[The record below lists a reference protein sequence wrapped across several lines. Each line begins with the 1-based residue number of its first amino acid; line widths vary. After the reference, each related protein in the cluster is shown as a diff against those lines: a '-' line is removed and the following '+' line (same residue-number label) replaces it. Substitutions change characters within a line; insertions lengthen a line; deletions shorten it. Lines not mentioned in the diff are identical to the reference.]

1 MQVPCRRAQRLCQ
14 PGGTLARMG
23 LQFPCL
29 SPMRL
34 TSRHPDG
41 PVRGHRIAAAWEDA
55 ATAPLEA
62 VARLAPVAQIAALA
76 VALAAAFAGP
86 ARAEK
91 ADRDKP
97 MTVEADRDGT
107 IDTRLG
113 VTVFSGNA
121 VISQGTMVI
130 RAERVEVRDPPAGP
144 RTAVATGVPGRP
156 ASFRQKREGLDEHVE
171 AQADRIDYDGGA
183 DTLRFS
189 GNAVLRRLRAGSV
202 VDEAQGALIVW
213 DNRSESLSMRGG
225 TVTPVNPG
233 GRVRVTLGPAKPASA
248 PASSSAPTSATPR
261 PAPAPLKPSRTL
273 GEPR

>member
-1 MQVPCRRAQRLCQ
+1 VHLTP
-14 PGGTLARMG
+14 
-23 LQFPCL
+23 
-29 SPMRL
+29 RL
-34 TSRHPDG
+34 TRSLLRPSPG
-41 PVRGHRIAAAWEDA
+41 RVAFQ
-55 ATAPLEA
+55 ATL
-62 VARLAPVAQIAALA
+62 LGF
-76 VALAAAFAGP
+76 ALAAALSAP
-86 ARAEK
+86 VRAEK

-121 VISQGTMVI
+121 VISQGTMII

-144 RTAVATGVPGRP
+144 RTAVATGTPGRP
-156 ASFRQKREGLDEHVE
+156 ASFRQKREGVDEHVE
-171 AQADRIDYDGGA
+171 AQAERIEYDGAA

-202 VDEAQGALIVW
+202 VDEAQSALIVW

-248 PASSSAPTSATPR
+248 PTAPATPPTTTPR
-261 PAPAPLKPSRTL
+261 PEAAPLKPSRTL

>member
-1 MQVPCRRAQRLCQ
+1 
-14 PGGTLARMG
+14 
-23 LQFPCL
+23 
-29 SPMRL
+29 MRL
-34 TSRHPDG
+34 NLQRPAG
-41 PVRGHRIAAAWEDA
+41 PRRGHRQVPERAGAAR
-55 ATAPLEA
+55 APGA
-62 VARLAPVAQIAALA
+62 VAALLL
-76 VALAAAFAGP
+76 ALAAAAGP

-97 MTVEADRDGT
+97 MTVEADREGT

-130 RAERVEVRDPPAGP
+130 RAERVEVRDPPSGL

-156 ASFRQKREGLDEHVE
+156 ASFRQKREGVDEHVE
-171 AQADRIDYDGGA
+171 AQADRIDYDGAA

-213 DNRSESLSMRGG
+213 DNRSESLNMRGG
-225 TVTPVNPG
+225 TITPVNPG

-248 PASSSAPTSATPR
+248 PAPSPATPR
-261 PAPAPLKPSRTL
+261 VEPAPLKPSRTL

>member
-1 MQVPCRRAQRLCQ
+1 
-14 PGGTLARMG
+14 
-23 LQFPCL
+23 
-29 SPMRL
+29 
-34 TSRHPDG
+34 
-41 PVRGHRIAAAWEDA
+41 VR
-55 ATAPLEA
+55 
-62 VARLAPVAQIAALA
+62 VAFQAALLGL
-76 VALAAAFAGP
+76 ALAAALPAP

-121 VISQGTMVI
+121 VISQGTMII
-130 RAERVEVRDPPAGP
+130 RAERVEVRDPPTGP
-144 RTAVATGVPGRP
+144 RTAVATGTPGRP
-156 ASFRQKREGLDEHVE
+156 ASFRQKREGVDEHVE
-171 AQADRIDYDGGA
+171 AQAERIEYDGAA

-248 PASSSAPTSATPR
+248 PTSSASPPASPPTTPPR
-261 PAPAPLKPSRTL
+261 PEAVPLKPSRTL